1 MAQTNLRPHFS
12 IIVPCYND
20 GALAV
25 GAVRSC
31 LAQTTKAD
39 VEVILVD
46 DGSTD
51 GSAALVECAFPGER
65 SLIVLRKSNGGLAS
79 ARNHGVRNA
88 RGEWL
93 VFLDSDDLLAPDFL
107 RCADGVLS
115 GAPWRVNMIAMP
127 FRYVPSDG
135 RRDVRVWLNGLLLAP
150 RFTLG
155 TCWNRFWIR
164 VGNPWPV
171 SSIVLAADFARQVGE
186 FDVSLRAHE
195 DWDYWIRAVD
205 RGACICYA
213 PAHPLA
219 VTVIS
224 VRQGMSANRG
234 LMARTHH
241 EVRSRYCLHMPFALL
256 NVRFIAWF
264 LLGLR
269 TVLGLGLELIGRRS
283 NLTLP

>member
-1 MAQTNLRPHFS
+1 MAQTNLSPRFS
-12 IIVPCYND
+12 VIVPCYND

-31 LAQTTKAD
+31 LTQTATGV

-46 DGSTD
+46 DGSSD
-51 GSAALVECAFPGER
+51 GSAALVEDAFPGER

-79 ARNHGVRNA
+79 ARNHGVRHA

-93 VFLDSDDLLAPDFL
+93 IFLDSDDLLAPDFL
-107 RCADGVLS
+107 RCAEGALS
-115 GAPWRVNMIAMP
+115 GAPDGVNMIAMP
-127 FRYVPSDG
+127 FRYVPSGG

-150 RFTLG
+150 RLTLG
-155 TCWNRFWIR
+155 ACWNRFWIR

-205 RGACICYA
+205 RGARISHA
-213 PAHPLA
+213 PAHPRA

-241 EVRSRYCLHMPFALL
+241 EVRSRHCLHMPFALL
-256 NVRFIAWF
+256 NVRFIALF
-264 LLGLR
+264 LLGVR
-269 TVLGLGLELIGRRS
+269 TVLGLGLELVGRRS